1 MLFVIGAGEQVVAA
15 DEYSDYPNGA
25 PTTDLSGFTPNV
37 EAVAAYRPDLVVI
50 QGDANDLVASLGAL
64 QIPVLVMP
72 AAASLD
78 DVYTQIEA
86 LGAATGHD
94 DEAADVVANIQDE
107 VAGIIASV
115 PERATPLTYY
125 HELDPN
131 LFSATSSTFIG
142 SVYGLL
148 GLENIADPAD
158 EDGFGYPQLSAEFI
172 ISADPDL
179 IFLADTKCCAQKVA
193 TVAERPG
200 WSELSA
206 VKNGGV
212 VELDDDIASRGGPRI
227 VDYLRVVADK
237 VAGLVTAG

>member
-1 MLFVIGAGEQVVAA
+1 
-15 DEYSDYPNGA
+15 
-25 PTTDLSGFTPNV
+25 
-37 EAVAAYRPDLVVI
+37 
-50 QGDANDLVASLGAL
+50 
-64 QIPVLVMP
+64 
-72 AAASLD
+72 
-78 DVYTQIEA
+78 
-86 LGAATGHD
+86 
-94 DEAADVVANIQDE
+94 
-107 VAGIIASV
+107 
-115 PERATPLTYY
+115 
-125 HELDPN
+125 

-212 VELDDDIASRGGPRI
+212 VELDDDIASRWGPRI